1 VTDVWPTT
9 VAALLELYERRGDEP
24 YGEAVCQRAH
34 ALQCAA
40 LASEDG
46 ADDALV
52 AAALLH
58 DVGHLLAPPR
68 LASWRDDVDDDR
80 HEALGARALGA
91 LFGSTVTAP
100 VALHVTAKRW
110 RCATD
115 PGYLSSRGDQVRGA
129 PRVRGGGAAPH
140 LGRRRQGPAT
150 PGRIAPRAPRAP
162 RGARDAARLAAH
174 ATSTAAPC
182 TRSWARS
189 ASATGASSSG

>member
-58 DVGHLLAPPR
+58 DVGHLLAQPR

-115 PGYLSSRGDQVRGA
+115 PGYLSGLSATSRATLVAQ
-129 PRVRGGGAAPH
+129 GGP
-140 LGRRRQGPAT
+140 LGPAAAT
-150 PGRIAPRAPRAP
+150 RFEAHRAFEAAVRLRTWDDAAKDPRRPGGSLLAHRGLLEGLATPRA
-162 RGARDAARLAAH
+162 
-174 ATSTAAPC
+174 
-182 TRSWARS
+182 
-189 ASATGASSSG
+189 